1 MIEKMTKYSFVLL
14 KGEEEKFLDQLREL
28 GVVDIKRSSVP
39 VDAHSTDL
47 LDRIGQVK
55 HEIESLENG
64 VDTHLTELLDQLDSL
79 EAAEESIAPWGDYDR
94 DKTEALGKAGVPIR
108 FYRVRKKGFD
118 PAWAEEYPLE
128 VICDDGKTVHFVIAG
143 DAAGFPLAELH
154 SPLSTVHELKGMI
167 KAKDKEIERY
177 RKHLEDRKS
186 EIPGLEARRNDRR
199 VDRLSCL
206 PGRRVRRGGSSDHIR
221 GLRPYRMR
229 CQARGSPGLV

>member
-1 MIEKMTKYSFVLL
+1 MIEKMTKYTFVLL
-14 KGEEEKFLDQLREL
+14 KGGEEKFLEQLKEL

-108 FYRVRKKGFD
+108 FYRV
-118 PAWAEEYPLE
+118 L
-128 VICDDGKTVHFVIAG
+128 TV
-143 DAAGFPLAELH
+143 
-154 SPLSTVHELKGMI
+154 VHKI
-167 KAKDKEIERY
+167 
-177 RKHLEDRKS
+177 
-186 EIPGLEARRNDRR
+186 
-199 VDRLSCL
+199 
-206 PGRRVRRGGSSDHIR
+206 
-221 GLRPYRMR
+221 
-229 CQARGSPGLV
+229 